1 MANNRN
7 PLLDFASSF
16 LISYGVSKAT
26 TEAIRQHDYDKQQL
40 ELERQQREA
49 ERQRRE
55 RQQEVKKIIQ
65 ETQAAQKRVSNAP
78 AKAVQQP
85 QPQPKTNP
93 ILDVIKAEKR
103 AYARE
108 CFERAQRERNNTNK

>member
-26 TEAIRQHDYDKQQL
+26 TEAIRQHDYEMQQL

-55 RQQEVKKIIQ
+55 RQQEVKKIVR
-65 ETQAAQKRVSNAP
+65 ETAAAKNRLNAAP
-78 AKAVQQP
+78 EKAAP

-103 AYARE
+103 AYAKE
-108 CFERAQRERNNTNK
+108 CFERAQRERNNPNK

>member
-26 TEAIRQHDYDKQQL
+26 TEVIMQHDYDKQQ
-40 ELERQQREA
+40 RKA

-55 RQQEVKKIIQ
+55 QQEAKRIIR
-65 ETQAAQKRVSNAP
+65 ETAAAKNRLNAAP
-78 AKAVQQP
+78 EKAAP
-85 QPQPKTNP
+85 QPQPKPNP
-93 ILDVIKAEKR
+93 ILEAIKAEKR

-108 CFERAQRERNNTNK
+108 CFERAQREKNNIKNK

>member
-26 TEAIRQHDYDKQQL
+26 TEAIRQHDYEKQQL

-55 RQQEVKKIIQ
+55 RQQEVKKIVR
-65 ETQAAQKRVSNAP
+65 ETAAAKNRLNAAP
-78 AKAVQQP
+78 EKAAP

-103 AYARE
+103 AYAKE

>member
-26 TEAIRQHDYDKQQL
+26 TEAIRQHDYEK
-40 ELERQQREA
+40 QQREA

-55 RQQEVKKIIQ
+55 RQQEVKKIVR
-65 ETQAAQKRVSNAP
+65 ETAAAKNRLNAAP
-78 AKAVQQP
+78 EKAAP

-103 AYARE
+103 AYAKE

>member
-55 RQQEVKKIIQ
+55 R
-65 ETQAAQKRVSNAP
+65 
-78 AKAVQQP
+78 
-85 QPQPKTNP
+85 
-93 ILDVIKAEKR
+93 
-103 AYARE
+103 
-108 CFERAQRERNNTNK
+108 